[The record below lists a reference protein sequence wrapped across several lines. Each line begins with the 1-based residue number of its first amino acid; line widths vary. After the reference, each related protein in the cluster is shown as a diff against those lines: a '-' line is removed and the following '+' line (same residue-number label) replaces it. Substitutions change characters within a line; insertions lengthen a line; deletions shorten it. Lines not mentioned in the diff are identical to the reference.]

1 MHRLNGKG
9 RGVRGEGRGSE
20 PASLVRRP
28 LRLAAPLFA
37 LAFACALPFPAAAT
51 SLYPGSIVNGQS
63 YYSEMKGHR
72 VGDVV
77 TVVIVERAT
86 ASNAASTQNK
96 KSTKLFAG
104 AGTGA
109 LKFIDSL
116 GTNTESNIQGDG
128 ETSTVTSLQ
137 TRITAR
143 VQKVLPNGNLVIE
156 GKRVNQ
162 INNETQHIYLKGI
175 VRPVDITSENTVLST
190 ALADAEIHL
199 TGRGPG
205 AQATRPGPIQR
216 VFDWV
221 F

>member
-1 MHRLNGKG
+1 MVPR
-9 RGVRGEGRGSE
+9 V
-20 PASLVRRP
+20 LVP
-28 LRLAAPLFA
+28 LACAFA
-37 LAFACALPFPAAAT
+37 LCLPAAHVAGAT
-51 SLYPGSIVNGQS
+51 SLYPGATVNNQS
-63 YYSEMKGHR
+63 YYSEIKGHK

-86 ASNAASTQNK
+86 ASNQATTQNK

-128 ETSTVTSLQ
+128 QTSTVTSLQ

-156 GKRVNQ
+156 GRRVNQ
-162 INNETQHIYLKGI
+162 INNETQNIYLKGI
-175 VRPVDITSENTVLST
+175 VRPVDIAADNSVLST
-190 ALADAEIHL
+190 SLADAEIQL
-199 TGRGPG
+199 SGRGPG
-205 AQATRPGPIQR
+205 AQATKPGPLQR